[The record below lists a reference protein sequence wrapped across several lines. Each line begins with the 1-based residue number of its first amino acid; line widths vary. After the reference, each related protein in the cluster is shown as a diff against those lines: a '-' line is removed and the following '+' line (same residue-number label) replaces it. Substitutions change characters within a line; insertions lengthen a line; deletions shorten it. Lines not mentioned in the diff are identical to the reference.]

1 MELKEK
7 IVIITGASS
16 GIGYATAITM
26 AKQGAIIIG
35 VDIQEKAGT
44 KLIDQIEELGGK
56 AEFVKT
62 NVSNWEE
69 MQQLHQ
75 KVITDYGRIDIAINN
90 AGIGNIPTPMIHT
103 TNEDWD
109 QVMAINAN
117 GVFYGMK
124 LQVSQMLKQGGGVI
138 VNTASVAG
146 LRGLPRSIAYAAS
159 KHAVVGMTKTA
170 SMEYAKKNI
179 RINAIC
185 PAFTVTALF
194 TPEMMDGL
202 KEGLSEKLKKAI
214 PMNRFGDVQ
223 EIADAILWLSSEKA
237 SFVNGLALPVDGG
250 MTA

>member
-44 KLIDQIEELGGK
+44 KLIDQIEDLGGK

-117 GVFYGMK
+117 SVFYGMK
-124 LQVSQMLKQGGGVI
+124 LQVGQMLKQGGGVI

-223 EIADAILWLSSEKA
+223 EIADAILWLSSDKA

>member
-1 MELKEK
+1 MEFIDK
-7 IVIITGASS
+7 ICIITGASS
-16 GIGYATAITM
+16 GIGEATAISM
-26 AKQGAIIIG
+26 AQKGATIIA
-35 VDIQEKAGT
+35 VDINEVAGS
-44 KLIDQIEELGGK
+44 KLIEKIKASGGQ
-56 AEFVKT
+56 ATFFKT
-62 NVSNWEE
+62 NVADWGA
-69 MQQLHQ
+69 MKDMHQ
-75 KVITDYGRIDIAINN
+75 KVVDEYGRIDIAVNN
-90 AGIGNIPTPMIHT
+90 AGIGNIPTPMIQT

-109 QVMAINAN
+109 QVMSINAN

-146 LRGLPRSIAYAAS
+146 IRGLPRSIAYASS

-202 KEGLSEKLKKAI
+202 KEGLSEKLKKTI
-214 PMNRFGDVQ
+214 PMHRFGEVQ
-223 EIADAILWLSSEKA
+223 EIADAILWLCSDKA

>member
-1 MELKEK
+1 MEFKDK
-7 IVIITGASS
+7 IAIITGAAS
-16 GIGYATAITM
+16 GIGHATAMSMSEKGATIIAVDLNEVAG
-26 AKQGAIIIG
+26 AKLVEQII
-35 VDIQEKAGT
+35 EK
-44 KLIDQIEELGGK
+44 GGK
-56 AEFVKT
+56 AEFIKT
-62 NVSNWEE
+62 NVADWEV
-69 MQQLHQ
+69 MKAVHG

-103 TNEDWD
+103 SNEDWD
-109 QVMAINAN
+109 QVMAINAS

-124 LQVSQMLKQGGGVI
+124 LQVEQMLKQGGGVI

-202 KEGLSEKLKKAI
+202 KEGLSEKLKKTI

-223 EIADAILWLSSEKA
+223 EIADAIMWLCSDKA
-237 SFVNGLALPVDGG
+237 SFVNGIALPLDGG

>member
-1 MELKEK
+1 MDFKDK

-16 GIGYATAITM
+16 GIGEATAVSM
-26 AKQGAIIIG
+26 AQLGACIVA
-35 VDIQEKAGT
+35 VDVNEESGTRLVEKIKT
-44 KLIDQIEELGGK
+44 DGGE
-56 AEFVKT
+56 ATFIKT
-62 NVSNWEE
+62 NVADWEA
-69 MQQLHQ
+69 MQDMHQ
-75 KVITDYGRIDIAINN
+75 KVIEDYGRIDIAVNN
-90 AGIGNIPTPMIHT
+90 AGIGNIPTPMVNT
-103 TNEDWD
+103 TNDDWD
-109 QVMAINAN
+109 QVMAVNAN
-117 GVFYGMK
+117 SVFYGMK
-124 LQVSQMLKQGGGVI
+124 LQVTQMLKQGGGVI

-223 EIADAILWLSSEKA
+223 EIADAILWLCSDKA